1 MICKYCNIETNLSGG
16 AHSNHVGWCKSNPK
30 RAERVAALIKRGHMN
45 FLEEGK
51 KRWYEEQNQQKQKCI
66 SEGRKFFILSEET
79 REKLRIAGTG
89 RKCPHTEET
98 KKKLSLSRKKW
109 LEENPDRHP
118 WKHND
123 KFKSV
128 PCETLKE
135 RIRSEGFIFEEEFSP
150 LEKRWFSVDIAF
162 PDVKLA
168 IEVNG
173 EQHYNRDGT
182 LGDYYEERHQLIEK
196 SGWHVL
202 ELHYAR
208 CCGSKLDETI
218 DSIKKLLSDL
228 QIRTCNSEERISDF

>member
-1 MICKYCNIETNLSGG
+1 MICKYCNVETNLSGS
-16 AHSNHVGWCKSNPK
+16 AYANHVGWCTSSPK
-30 RAERVAALIKRGHMN
+30 HAERVAALRKR
-45 FLEEGK
+45 LK
-51 KRWYEEQNQQKQKCI
+51 SIDRSNQPNRCNGAQKAAR
-66 SEGRKFFILSEET
+66 EGRKFVVSQET

-98 KKKLSLSRKKW
+98 KKKLSLLRKKW

-128 PCETLKE
+128 PCELLKE

-150 LEKRWFSVDIAF
+150 LAKRWFSVDIAF

-182 LGDYYEERHQLIEK
+182 LGNYYEERHQLIEK

-218 DSIKKLLSDL
+218 DSIKKLLGDL
-228 QIRTCNSEERISDF
+228 RIGTCNSEERISDF